1 MIFKNI
7 SYRTKTFYGVVFK
20 PGDCKEVPGPIN
32 DPRMIR
38 VQDMVQKPA
47 RMCQTSTRRK
57 DDPQIKKPTESKSTK
72 EDTINGENCDQ

>member
-32 DPRMIR
+32 DPKMIR
-38 VQDMVQKPA
+38 VCDLAQQPA
-47 RMCQTSTRRK
+47 RMSQNSTRK
-57 DDPQIKKPTESKSTK
+57 KNDPQVKKPTESKSIK